1 MKRLSPLAYNIYRL
15 TPDTKLR
22 EQRRFFKLYLTA
34 LIVLA
39 FGALVIWKA
48 ESNYREGLKKPVQ
61 VDSVESK
68 AIPVRPAVAWE
79 GSTTVSDA
87 GIEITETPRGISFT
101 F

>member
-48 ESNYREGLKKPVQ
+48 ESNYREGLKRSPGGH
-61 VDSVESK
+61 SVESK
-68 AIPVRPAVAWE
+68 ATPVI
-79 GSTTVSDA
+79 SDA
-87 GIEITETPRGISFT
+87 GIEIHETPRGISFT